1 MRNILV
7 FLFMLLTITCYGQA
21 NDDEVIFSPYVKSF
35 IANYKTHECIGE
47 VKKYAKQHEE
57 VNVCFNGDEINIV
70 LSVVN
75 DENKKEAEIV
85 SSMHFNLKEAEIRF
99 IISEEDKTLQNIK
112 IENSYASFVIAMDKE
127 QKTKTILMSDKS
139 KNQIYC
145 MVYQDSEL
153 NSLAIA
159 LGAFDVIEAEPKD
172 FEKNFKLISN
182 KLSRYNV
189 KSGFLE

>member
-1 MRNILV
+1 
-7 FLFMLLTITCYGQA
+7 MLLTITCYGQA
-21 NDDEVIFSPYVKSF
+21 NGDEVIFSPYVKSF
-35 IANYKTHECIGE
+35 IANYKTHERIGD

-99 IISEEDKTLQNIK
+99 IISKEDKTLQNIK
-112 IENSYASFVIAMDKE
+112 IENSYASFVIVMDKE
-127 QKTKTILMSDKS
+127 QKTILMSDKS

-153 NSLAIA
+153 NLLAIA
-159 LGAFDVIEAEPKD
+159 LGAFDVIDAEPKD

-189 KSGFLE
+189 KSFFLK

>member
-1 MRNILV
+1 
-7 FLFMLLTITCYGQA
+7 MLLTITCYGQA
-21 NDDEVIFSPYVKSF
+21 NDDEVIFSPYVNSY
-35 IANYKTHECIGE
+35 IANYETLECLKDI
-47 VKKYAKQHEE
+47 KKYTKQHEE
-57 VNVCFNGDEINIV
+57 VNVRFNGDEINIV

-189 KSGFLE
+189 KSFFSK